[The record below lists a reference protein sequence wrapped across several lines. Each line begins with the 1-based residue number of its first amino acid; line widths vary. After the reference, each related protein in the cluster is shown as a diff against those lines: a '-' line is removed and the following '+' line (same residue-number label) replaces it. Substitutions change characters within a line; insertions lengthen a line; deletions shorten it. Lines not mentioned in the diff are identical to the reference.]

1 MTLVNQ
7 DLLGLSKSIS
17 DMISRPK
24 ILEDDYTE
32 KYGQN
37 YVINSFEYYEDL
49 DKETLLD
56 DRVKDWDKSVYYFGP
71 DQGIQDFARTQ
82 PDMQRAIDVC
92 GLMHQL
98 TPRAATQT
106 DYANSISSGAYSGFR
121 DSALMCIRPA
131 GFDSYFNK
139 PMSSKSYQCPGSTLP
154 FEY

>member
-82 PDMQRAIDVC
+82 PEM
-92 GLMHQL
+92 
-98 TPRAATQT
+98 
-106 DYANSISSGAYSGFR
+106 
-121 DSALMCIRPA
+121 
-131 GFDSYFNK
+131 
-139 PMSSKSYQCPGSTLP
+139 
-154 FEY
+154 